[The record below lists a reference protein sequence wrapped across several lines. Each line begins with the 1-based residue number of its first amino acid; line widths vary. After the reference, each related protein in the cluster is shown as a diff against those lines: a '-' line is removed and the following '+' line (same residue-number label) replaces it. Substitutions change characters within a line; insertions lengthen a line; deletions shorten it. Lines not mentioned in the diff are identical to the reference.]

1 MNQPKVVLALR
12 LMKMLQNNETLT
24 IDEISARLNVVPRT
38 IYRYIDTLKESGF
51 TVVNIKGDIYSMV
64 EMPQPAPEFDKLV
77 YFSDEE
83 SYLVNNLIDALSPTN
98 ALKAGLRKKLAV
110 IYDTTGIEGFVDRR
124 SNAAHVA
131 NLRKAAQEKKMVIL
145 HDYESANGNDVRDR
159 LVEPFGFTNDFIEVW
174 AYDTESKSNKTFKVQ
189 RIGEVEI
196 LDRCWEYEVSHRTQ
210 GRDIFRMSGYAN
222 AHVRMQLTVRAK
234 NLLIEEY
241 PLAEKGITRDGN
253 YWILD
258 TVVNDFAGICRY
270 YVGLIPE
277 IKVLEGEEFLEYA
290 RAYLKKYAK
299 KI

>member
-1 MNQPKVVLALR
+1 
-12 LMKMLQNNETLT
+12 MLT
-24 IDEISARLNVVPRT
+24 
-38 IYRYIDTLKESGF
+38 
-51 TVVNIKGDIYSMV
+51 
-64 EMPQPAPEFDKLV
+64 PEFDKLV

-83 SYLVNNLIDALSPTN
+83 SYLVNSLIDALSPTN

-110 IYDTTGIEGFVDRR
+110 IYDNTGIEGFVDRK

-145 HDYESANGNDVRDR
+145 HNYESANSNVVRDR

-174 AYDTESKSNKTFKVQ
+174 AYDTESKSNKLFKVQ

-196 LDRCWEYEVSHRTQ
+196 TERAWEYEISHRKQ
-210 GRDIFRMSGYAN
+210 GRDIFRMTGYAN
-222 AHVRMQLTVRAK
+222 SHVRMQLSVRAK

-241 PLAEKGITRDGN
+241 PLAEKEITRDGN

-277 IKVLEGEEFLEYA
+277 IKVLEGEEFLEYV
-290 RAYLKKYAK
+290 RAYMKKYISK
-299 KI
+299 V